1 MEGSLRLKGGLSAL
15 TQPLT
20 DGLPEARKRL
30 NAQVTAVTKTDKGIT
45 STLANGDTLAAQQV
59 VFAVPPR
66 IAVEIVFSP
75 ALPPN
80 AVASIKN
87 VPTWMAG
94 QAKVVAVY
102 DRAFWRDEGLSG
114 DAMSRFGPMVEIHDA
129 SPATGGPYALFG
141 FIGVPPQDRSDEQV
155 LRQQLQKQLTR
166 LFGTEAAEPKQLFV
180 KDWAFDPQT
189 STDADRKPLS
199 MHPAYGTPRALRGL
213 WDDTLQF
220 ASTEFVPQFRGLY
233 RGRFGICRKRSED
246 IGSLG
251 SRRRLWRWIQKQHF
265 LIRLNA
271 QREDWGLTGL
281 AMRIWSKRLVS
292 KKQVF
297 TTITPAKRLYL

>member
-1 MEGSLRLKGGLSAL
+1 LGFEKFDQFSTGTLSFEDETGQVQRGRGFSSMEGSLRLKGGLSAL
-15 TQPLT
+15 MQTLT

-59 VFAVPPR
+59 VFAAPPR

-80 AVASIKN
+80 AVASMKN

-114 DAMSRFGPMVEIHDA
+114 DAMSRFGPMAEIHDA

-166 LFGTEAAEPKQLFV
+166 LFGAEAAEPKQLFV

-220 ASTEFVPQFRGLY
+220 AGTEFVPQFGGFIEGALE
-233 RGRFGICRKRSED
+233 FAENVLKTLE
-246 IGSLG
+246 
-251 SRRRLWRWIQKQHF
+251 
-265 LIRLNA
+265 A
-271 QREDWGLTGL
+271 
-281 AMRIWSKRLVS
+281 
-292 KKQVF
+292 
-297 TTITPAKRLYL
+297 